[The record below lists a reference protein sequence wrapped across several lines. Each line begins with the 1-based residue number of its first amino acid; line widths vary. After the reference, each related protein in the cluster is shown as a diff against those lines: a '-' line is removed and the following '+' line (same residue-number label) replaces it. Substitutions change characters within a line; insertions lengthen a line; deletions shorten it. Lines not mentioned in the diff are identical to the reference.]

1 MKLTNL
7 TLRQKEAL
15 FRQLRISITHHSN
28 AMEGT
33 TLSFGE
39 TKELLEKGITA
50 GGKPLSEQLIILGFA
65 KAYDVVVREGSNPSF
80 EMSSS
85 FIKDLHYIMFEDA
98 LRLSSSYIEKPI
110 GAYRTDERYIK
121 GVDIKLSPP
130 TRIAQDIDNLLYRT
144 SNSMTLK
151 EIAQFHI
158 DFEMIHPFA
167 DGNGRIGRLLMAF
180 GYIQN
185 GFVPP
190 LILNDNR
197 MDYLDALGDIEILT
211 GFLELSSKE
220 SLKLVDIS

>member
-1 MKLTNL
+1 MNLTNL
-7 TLRQKEAL
+7 TLRQKETL

-50 GGKPLSEQLIILGFA
+50 GGKPLSEQLVILGFA
-65 KAYDVVVREGSNPSF
+65 KAYDVVVRESSNPSF

-110 GAYRTDERYIK
+110 GAYRIDERYIK

-130 TRIAQDIDNLLYRT
+130 TRIAQDIDNLLYRI
-144 SNSMTLK
+144 SNRMTLK

-158 DFEMIHPFA
+158 DFERIHPFA

-180 GYIQN
+180 QYIQN

-197 MDYLDALGDIEILT
+197 MDYLDALGEVELLT
-211 GFLELSSKE
+211 QFLELGSKE
-220 SLKLVDIS
+220 SLRLIR

>member
-1 MKLTNL
+1 MNLTNL
-7 TLRQKEAL
+7 TLRQKETL

-50 GGKPLSEQLIILGFA
+50 GGKPLSEQLVILGFA
-65 KAYDVVVREGSNPSF
+65 KAYDVVVRESSNPSF

-110 GAYRTDERYIK
+110 GAYRTDEIYIK
-121 GVDIKLSPP
+121 EVEIKLSLP
-130 TRIAQDIDNLLYRT
+130 TGIAQDIDNLLYRT

-158 DFEMIHPFA
+158 EFEKIHPFA

-180 GYIQN
+180 QYIQN

-197 MDYLDALGDIEILT
+197 MDYLDTLGDMELLA

-220 SLKLVDIS
+220 SLELIKI